1 MTANGSDLQLLK
13 PLRRGDKQGQVKL
26 VQEWLCLN
34 GDHVSVDG
42 DFGPATESAVKDF
55 QKKIGGYVATG
66 VVDNATFERL
76 VANWIR

>member
-13 PLRRGDKQGQVKL
+13 PLRRGDQQGQVKL

-34 GDHVSVDG
+34 GEHVSIDG

-55 QKKIGGYVATG
+55 QKKAEVMPPAVSSTMRRSK
-66 VVDNATFERL
+66 DWWRP
-76 VANWIR
+76 